1 MLSIRFCELD
11 PWALSPCLPGLNC
24 QREYSMWRK
33 NRFYITPVLR
43 VALLC
48 LFASALAFAQMNTP
62 GPPKTNAEK
71 IADALR
77 AGPKFITSGA
87 TILDWPSS
95 PDGTYRVL
103 RKGTND
109 WTRLPGLPEYTHDE
123 PGCFDP
129 AFMKWIKESLAGKDP
144 RIETVGIS
152 YMYAGAWVPNLS
164 GPGPKTQDFHVGPH
178 IMIVSPHESQKELQ
192 SFSHDGSNGMPYVA
206 HLPNGTDLYLV
217 IPIRELDGK

>member
-1 MLSIRFCELD
+1 ML
-11 PWALSPCLPGLNC
+11 
-24 QREYSMWRK
+24 RK
-33 NRFYITPVLR
+33 NRFFITLLLE

-48 LFASALAFAQMNTP
+48 LFASAPAFAQTNMP
-62 GPPKTNAEK
+62 GHTKTDAEK

-95 PDGTYRVL
+95 PAGEYRVL

-109 WTRLPGLPEYTHDE
+109 WTCLPGVPGYTHDE

-129 AFMKWIKESLAGKDP
+129 VFMEWIKESLAGKEP
-144 RIETVGIS
+144 HIESVGIA

-164 GPGPKTQDFHVGPH
+164 GPGAKTEDFHVGPH
-178 IMIVSPHESQKELQ
+178 IMIVSPHENQKELQ
-192 SFSHDGSNGMPYVA
+192 SMSHDGSTGMPYVA
-206 HLPNGTDLYLV
+206 HLPSGTDLYLV
-217 IPIRELDGK
+217 MPIREWDAK